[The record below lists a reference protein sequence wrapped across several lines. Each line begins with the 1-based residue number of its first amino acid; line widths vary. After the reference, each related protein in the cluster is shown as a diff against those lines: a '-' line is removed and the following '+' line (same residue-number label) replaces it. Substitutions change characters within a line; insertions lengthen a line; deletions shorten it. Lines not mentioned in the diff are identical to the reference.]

1 MILNFFAILISFFF
15 VWFSAKILVKSVS
28 SLSHLIHF
36 SPFALSFFVL
46 GLSTSMPEFFI
57 SLSSV
62 LNKHP
67 EIFAGTLLGGSAM
80 IILFIIP
87 FLTLLSGKI
96 QMPSDLSKKNFL
108 FALFVIFLPFLA
120 AFDGK
125 IAPAEG
131 IIMILS
137 YLLLFN
143 FIKKKQ
149 NILQKFE
156 AGFQRNKKEEIKN
169 ILKILLS
176 ILVLYVSSQGIVLNT
191 VFLAERLGFNTFLVS
206 FLLISLGTN
215 LPELS
220 IAVATAFKK
229 QKSIA
234 LGDYLGSTS
243 ANTLLFG
250 ILALL
255 NGNFSFKDKNFAQ
268 SALLFFAGLALFF
281 FFSKSKNNISKKEGL
296 ILILIYLT
304 FIGLKIILK

>member
-1 MILNFFAILISFFF
+1 MILNFSAILISFFF
-15 VWFSAKILVKSVS
+15 VWLSAKILVKSVS

-57 SLSSV
+57 SLSSI
-62 LNKHP
+62 LDKHP

-80 IILFIIP
+80 ILLFIIP

-96 QMPSDLSKKNFL
+96 QIPADLSKKNFL

-125 IAPAEG
+125 IEPAEG

-137 YLLLFN
+137 YLLLFY
-143 FIKKKQ
+143 FIEKKQ

-169 ILKILLS
+169 ILKIFLS

-191 VFLAERLGFNTFLVS
+191 VFLTERLGFNTFLVS

-255 NGNFSFKDKNFAQ
+255 NGNFAFKDKNFAQ
-268 SALLFFAGLALFF
+268 SALIFFTGITLFF
-281 FFSKSKNNISKKEGL
+281 FFSKSKNNLNRQESCLLLIIYIIFICFK
-296 ILILIYLT
+296 ILI
-304 FIGLKIILK
+304 